1 MIKDLKVKLLLALL
15 SLALLT
21 SLTSCSAKYTPIEP
35 TEEDMTVVG
44 QVGGKDVYLDELR
57 FITESNKK
65 ALEGKYGEGIFSG
78 EDSERYLEELREAVF
93 ANITANYATLQLCD
107 EAYIRLGEQV
117 VIDRVDSTLADIV
130 DELGGMKKYKEYLK
144 ENHLTDHFLRF
155 NIEVSLLENELFY
168 VYVDDLGI
176 IESDDDAVFEIIE
189 DEFIVVRHIFVSV
202 STENA
207 EEKIQKAKSALD
219 GGADFGA
226 VMQEY
231 NEDSDTTAN
240 GIYILKGYMNEK
252 YEETAFSLNIGKR
265 SDIVSDESGY
275 YIIERLEMDSM
286 QVLLK
291 LDALKELYQQYTFIA
306 ILDEKQKS
314 LEFIPN
320 EAGLAYINS
329 IGK

>member
-1 MIKDLKVKLLLALL
+1 MIKSLKVKLLLVLLLL
-15 SLALLT
+15 SLLT
-21 SLTSCSAKYTPIEP
+21 SLVSCSTEYSPIEP
-35 TEEDMTVVG
+35 TDEDMTVVG
-44 QVGGKDVYLDELR
+44 QISGKYVYLDELR

-65 ALEGKYGEGIFSG
+65 ALESKYGEGIFSG
-78 EDSERYLEELREAVF
+78 AESEKYLAELRDAVF
-93 ANITANYATLQLCD
+93 ANITANYATLLLCE
-107 EAYIRLGEQV
+107 EAYIRLGEQA
-117 VIDRVDSTLADIV
+117 ILERVDSTLSDIV
-130 DELGGMKKYKEYLK
+130 DELGGMKKYKEYLE

-168 VYVDDLGI
+168 VYVDDLGVI
-176 IESDDDAVFEIIE
+176 ASDDDAVFEIIE
-189 DEFIVVRHIFVSV
+189 DEFIVVRHVFVSAT
-202 STENA
+202 TENA
-207 EEKIQKAKSALD
+207 DEKIQKAKAALD

-231 NEDSDTTAN
+231 NEDSDTTES
-240 GIYILKGYMNEK
+240 GIFVMKGYMNEK

-306 ILDEKQKS
+306 ILDEKQSS